1 MALPASGALAI
12 SQISVELGRA
22 STATTNLN
30 ESAVRTLAGVASGA
44 ISISNFYG
52 KSSGFALT
60 IASNTNNYNLRSAA
74 VAAGWPGSTDTAITV
89 TLNPG
94 VYVGSGSTGSY
105 AFDVGTPWP
114 AGSTVTLINQG
125 TVVGRG
131 GNGGTGGKGYAIGQ
145 QLVGTQITTAGS
157 AGGGGLVTT
166 RATTV
171 TNNGKIAGGG
181 GGGGGGGSAVHKS
194 RTDGGGGG
202 GGAGIGGGSGGTG
215 GTGFYHQGHNA
226 QNGQGSSYTAAGSG
240 GGAGSGW
247 GAGGLRQA
255 GAGGAGG
262 GNGSGGSHGGNGQH
276 DVQNSA
282 QYIPAA
288 SGAGGGAAGAAVA
301 GNPFVTYPVVGQRD
315 GSLS

>member
-30 ESAVRTLAGVASGA
+30 EAAVRSLAGVASGS

-74 VAAGWPGSTDTAITV
+74 LTAGWPGSTDTAITV

-105 AFDVGTPWP
+105 AFDVGSPWP
-114 AGSTVTLINQG
+114 AGSTVTLVNQG

-131 GNGGTGGKGYAIGQ
+131 GNGGRSGSTGTSQYDGGG
-145 QLVGTQITTAGS
+145 VGSPGDA
-157 AGGGGLVTT
+157 AGGGLVTT
-166 RATTV
+166 RSITI

-181 GGGGGGGSAVHKS
+181 GGGGGGGSANHK
-194 RTDGGGGG
+194 GYNHAPGGG
-202 GGAGIGGGSGGTG
+202 GGAGIGGGSGGAVG
-215 GTGFYHQGHNA
+215 PVEPGNSHGFPNGQA
-226 QNGQGSSYTAAGSG
+226 GQGSSFTSVGGGGGGGHDQHIQGNGGSGGSGGSYGSG
-240 GGAGSGW
+240 GGSG
-247 GAGGLRQA
+247 G
-255 GAGGAGG
+255 GGATLGPTP
-262 GNGSGGSHGGNGQH
+262 SRPGGS
-276 DVQNSA
+276 
-282 QYIPAA
+282 
-288 SGAGGGAAGAAVA
+288 GGAAGAAVA

>member
-30 ESAVRTLAGVASGA
+30 EAAVRSLAGVASGS

-74 VAAGWPGSTDTAITV
+74 VAAGWPGTTDTSVTV

-105 AFDVGTPWP
+105 AFDVGSPWP
-114 AGSTVTLINQG
+114 AGSTVTLVNQG

-131 GNGGTGGKGYAIGQ
+131 GNGGAGGRGFPGQ
-145 QLVGTQITTAGS
+145 APTSQITTTGS

-166 RATTV
+166 RATTI

-181 GGGGGGGSAVHKS
+181 GGGGGGGSSTHKNS
-194 RTDGGGGG
+194 IRAGGGG

-215 GTGFYHQGHNA
+215 GTGHYQTGHGS

-240 GGAGSGW
+240 GGAGSSTSIGQTARV
-247 GAGGLRQA
+247 G

-262 GNGSGGSHGGNGQH
+262 SYGSGGSHGGNGNH
-276 DVQNSA
+276 DTGDHTGPGVGTQGLS
-282 QYIPAA
+282 
-288 SGAGGGAAGAAVA
+288 GGAAGAAVA
-301 GNPFVTYPVVGQRD
+301 GNPFVTYPVTGQRD

>member
-22 STATTNLN
+22 NTATTNLN
-30 ESAVRTLAGVASGA
+30 EAAVRTLAGVASGA

-74 VAAGWPGSTDTAITV
+74 VAAGWPGSTDTSVTV

-105 AFDVGTPWP
+105 AFDVGSPWP

-125 TVVGRG
+125 TVVGDG
-131 GNGGTGGKGYAIGQ
+131 GDGGTGGKGHPGQ
-145 QLVGTQITTAGS
+145 ANQLQITTAGG

-166 RATTV
+166 RATTI

-181 GGGGGGGSAVHKS
+181 GGGGGGGSGTHKS
-194 RTDGGGGG
+194 AQMAGGGG
-202 GGAGIGGGSGGTG
+202 GGAGIGGGSGGVG
-215 GTGFYHQGHNA
+215 GTGFYQTGHNA

-240 GGAGSGW
+240 GGAGSSTTHQTARVG
-247 GAGGLRQA
+247 

-262 GNGSGGSHGGNGQH
+262 SYGSGGSHGGNGNH
-276 DVQNSA
+276 DTGDHVGPGVGTIGLS
-282 QYIPAA
+282 
-288 SGAGGGAAGAAVA
+288 GGAAGAAVA

>member
-30 ESAVRTLAGVASGA
+30 ESAVRSLAGVASGA

-105 AFDVGTPWP
+105 AFDVGSPWP

-125 TVVGRG
+125 TVVGDG
-131 GNGGTGGKGYAIGQ
+131 GDGGTGGKGWPGNAATQ
-145 QLVGTQITTAGS
+145 QITTAGG

-166 RATTV
+166 RAITV

-181 GGGGGGGSAVHKS
+181 GGGGGGGSGTHKGGI
-194 RTDGGGGG
+194 RCGGGG

-215 GTGFYHQGHNA
+215 GTGFYHAGHNA

-240 GGAGSGW
+240 GGAGGHPVRH
-247 GAGGLRQA
+247 G

-262 GNGSGGSHGGNGQH
+262 SYGSGGSHGGNGNH
-276 DVQNSA
+276 DNQPGGHVGPGVGTQGLS
-282 QYIPAA
+282 
-288 SGAGGGAAGAAVA
+288 GGAAGAAVA